1 MCRGQQSYCLRD
13 IKETQWKTTPVKRV
27 NCDEIVGL
35 SLPVLENLLQ
45 EKDKTHA
52 LLQTH
57 PFALKGCSDPFLGG
71 KKKTALHFDI
81 YG

>member
-1 MCRGQQSYCLRD
+1 MWRGQQNYYCLRD
-13 IKETQWKTTPVKRV
+13 IKETQCETTPIKRE

-35 SLPVLENLLQ
+35 SPPVLENLLQ

-57 PFALKGCSDPFLGG
+57 LFPLKGCSDPFLA
-71 KKKTALHFDI
+71 KKNCFAL
-81 YG
+81 